1 MNIIDSTG
9 ITMMLRAAK
18 ADAIKARRQ
27 WKLGLTLSV
36 GAAVIC
42 LVGLGVI

>member
-1 MNIIDSTG
+1 MNLIDSTG

-18 ADAIKARRQ
+18 SDARKARRQ
-27 WKLGLTLSV
+27 WKLGV
-36 GAAVIC
+36 AACIGAAVIC

>member
-1 MNIIDSTG
+1 VNIIDSTG

-18 ADAIKARRQ
+18 ADALKARRQ
-27 WKLGLTLSV
+27 WKLGLAACI